1 MCRGRARSRRLTPPL
16 REHALISTQEHEA
29 WDVLLACQGQVRFAP
44 SGHVIGMDMDAVLR
58 LGAARGHDGCLLSEL
73 LPAPRPGVVE
83 ALFID
88 QGRSDEPLSAPAV
101 SHSSTTLPLI
111 RDALASLRLRS
122 RRPGRLAATIATH
135 MSFRM
140 LRGSQRP
147 SKGPRGTNPDF
158 SNPKAG

>member
-1 MCRGRARSRRLTPPL
+1 
-16 REHALISTQEHEA
+16 
-29 WDVLLACQGQVRFAP
+29 
-44 SGHVIGMDMDAVLR
+44 
-58 LGAARGHDGCLLSEL
+58 LLSEL

-147 SKGPRGTNPDF
+147 SKGPMGTKISDGRYRPDSRALLLSLPSRTLSSSSRTRMQ
-158 SNPKAG
+158 SNGKGLVGGLGQVRAPAFADRRRRRHRVSQLGLRRAGGRL